1 MWNAIGALGILDD
14 CGPIEATSQV
24 ARLLLNERSLP
35 LAATK
40 ETKTAMPTKS
50 TALTTHQ
57 KVHGIV
63 HTAATAAAAV
73 GAGLAQIPGSDAPVL
88 AGIQTTMIIAIAHEH
103 GAAITKAAA
112 ADLLLTFT
120 ATHVGRGISQWLVGW
135 VPGWGNAI
143 NASTAAALT
152 EAVGWAAD
160 AYFGEQRAAA

>member
-1 MWNAIGALGILDD
+1 MRF
-14 CGPIEATSQV
+14 EATKV
-24 ARLLLNERSLP
+24 LARILLNDTALP
-35 LAATK
+35 LAETK
-40 ETKTAMPTKS
+40 ETKTIMPTKT
-50 TALTTHQ
+50 TALTKNQ

-73 GAGLAQIPGSDAPVL
+73 GAGLAQIPGADAPVL
-88 AGIQTTMIIAIAHEH
+88 AGIQTTMIIAVAHEH
-103 GAAITKAAA
+103 GAAITKVAA

-160 AYFGEQRAAA
+160 AYFGEERAAA

>member
-1 MWNAIGALGILDD
+1 ML
-14 CGPIEATSQV
+14 
-24 ARLLLNERSLP
+24 
-35 LAATK
+35 TK
-40 ETKTAMPTKS
+40 TKTATLTKN
-50 TALTTHQ
+50 Q
-57 KVHGIV
+57 KIHGIV
-63 HTAATAAAAV
+63 HTTAIAAAAV

-88 AGIQTTMIIAIAHEH
+88 AGIQTTMIVAIAHEH

-152 EAVGWAAD
+152 EVVGWAAN
-160 AYFGEQRAAA
+160 AYFGEEVQAPAH